1 MTGGESHPVIE
12 PLVVRRSTLRTWL
25 IALAGIPA
33 LVIGIDIVWRR
44 RIVAWLTER
53 IFTSD
58 PQLLEFRDEIWAW
71 ALVVMGGAVVIWGL
85 KELFDP
91 VPVLRTDDE
100 GVHIRMLGP
109 FRPVTTLPWDSLHD
123 VDAGSLEDD
132 GDPLDVLVIEVN
144 DGALLPLNPWAGRR
158 FDEHTL
164 ALYSL
169 EWDTSAE
176 DVAEILSSQAL
187 AVARLGRS
195 ES

>member
-1 MTGGESHPVIE
+1 MTERDTPAVVE

-33 LVIGIDIVWRR
+33 IVVGIDVVWRR

-53 IFTSD
+53 IFPTD

-71 ALVVMGGAVVIWGL
+71 ALVVVGGAVVGWGL

-91 VPVLRTDDE
+91 APVLRTDDE

-123 VDAGSLEDD
+123 VDAGLLEDD
-132 GDPLDVLVIEVN
+132 GDPLEVLVIEVK
-144 DGALLPLNPWAGRR
+144 DGTLLPVNPWAGRR
-158 FDEHTL
+158 FDDHTL

-169 EWDTSAE
+169 EWDKPAD
-176 DVAEILSSQAL
+176 DVAEKLADQAL
-187 AVARLGRS
+187 AVARATRP
-195 ES
+195 EA